1 MKTKKKKKNSP
12 LSICHRKRWKRLYR
26 WPSAQQVQRSRLSSR
41 YLCHRRSRSA
51 KEDRKTTTTD
61 ADLNIHAVREK
72 EREGNVG
79 FRVLEETYDLVG
91 RGYDGIDHVPN
102 SVVLVKTLPVRTGLA
117 LEVLD
122 DEPLEPLHFLVTRP
136 GHFQESRR
144 HLSRLMISSRVFPFL
159 FPFVRNSPHL
169 TSGRE
174 KKSDF
179 LSFLRSPLLQQDR
192 TGAEM
197 RRGGP
202 GNALLSGFPPLR
214 ALNNAYRQSWPS
226 VQSYFNFD
234 WVFIFKFFFL
244 FIKKI

>member
-51 KEDRKTTTTD
+51 KEDRKTTTTG

-91 RGYDGIDHVPN
+91 RGDDGIDHVPN

-159 FPFVRNSPHL
+159 FPFVRTSPQG
-169 TSGRE
+169 GR
-174 KKSDF
+174 KRAIFF
-179 LSFLRSPLLQQDR
+179 LSFFLFFSRQDR
-192 TGAEM
+192 RRDEKGGAGKCSPF
-197 RRGGP
+197 R
-202 GNALLSGFPPLR
+202 FPSTAR
-214 ALNNAYRQSWPS
+214 T
-226 VQSYFNFD
+226 
-234 WVFIFKFFFL
+234 
-244 FIKKI
+244 

>member
-1 MKTKKKKKNSP
+1 M
-12 LSICHRKRWKRLYR
+12 
-26 WPSAQQVQRSRLSSR
+26 QRSRLSSR

-91 RGYDGIDHVPN
+91 RGDDGIDHVPD

-159 FPFVRNSPHL
+159 FPFVRTSPHL
-169 TSGRE
+169 RE
-174 KKSDF
+174 GEKEGF
-179 LSFLRSPLLQQDR
+179 SFFPSFSSSPIGQDR
-192 TGAEM
+192 SRDEKRGAGKCSPF
-197 RRGGP
+197 R
-202 GNALLSGFPPLR
+202 FPSTAR
-214 ALNNAYRQSWPS
+214 T
-226 VQSYFNFD
+226 
-234 WVFIFKFFFL
+234 
-244 FIKKI
+244 